1 MSQTVVI
8 DDDAKDAISEIV
20 GMPWTKSYYDNT
32 HDEDR
37 GGLAWVTREGANVRV
52 LVQEGGYLADLW
64 HFEAEQIGQAILK
77 ASTDAK
83 LFLKAQTEWSREQFK
98 KLNCEID
105 GTQNIW
111 GYVFHVNGKRYGVQ
125 FTTNNSFTTNKKIRT
140 CVIVDGSGTPLF
152 QKVTDDLN
160 KVSKDDAAFVLKTF
174 LQSKVAEA

>member
-20 GMPWTKSYYDNT
+20 GMPWAKSYYDNT
-32 HDEDR
+32 HDKDR

-111 GYVFHVNGKRYGVQ
+111 GYVFYVNGKHYGVH
-125 FTTNNSFTTNKKIRT
+125 FTTNEKTRT
-140 CVIVDGSGTPLF
+140 CFIDDGSGVPFF
-152 QKVTDDLN
+152 QKATDDVS
-160 KVSKDDAAFVLKTF
+160 KVSKDDAAFVLKAF
-174 LQSKVAEA
+174 LLSKAAEA